1 MDQGGFLNTNIRNW
15 QKGDERSVVTLSR
28 LTTEGQDASKFM
40 YESIHKTYILLPGHL
55 DDVIKF
61 DTLPALLATQ
71 VIRDALSQTVSNA
84 AGDGVVVC
92 GSVGEIAN
100 SPFKGEGFQYSWE
113 YFREDL
119 DVAEDMYEQ
128 RHTVWASI
136 ALKAPDQLRQR
147 MAWALSQ
154 ICVVGHSQLDDMNTE
169 AAVQYYDIFVRDAFG
184 SYRDILKK
192 VAFSERMGVFLS
204 SIENKSF
211 QFSKSEGG
219 EAFPDENFARE
230 VRHCFGGLPPYCRLP
245 HKSFPYPVHVM
256 SGNATIFSWTHPVEH
271 RRNANNRRR
280 WRARRNV

>member
-1 MDQGGFLNTNIRNW
+1 MVTLYHSQARKLRTSLLDFAVFEVDQGNFIYTNLRHW
-15 QKGDERSVVTLSR
+15 QKGGDEPSVLTLSR
-28 LTTEGQDASKFM
+28 LTAEGKDASKFM
-40 YESIHKTYILLPGHL
+40 YDSIHNTYTLLPGHL

-61 DTLPALLATQ
+61 DTLPALIATQ
-71 VIRDALSQTVSNA
+71 AVRDALGQTVSNA
-84 AGDGVVVC
+84 AGEGVVVC

-100 SPFKGEGFQYSWE
+100 APFRGEGFQYSWE

-119 DVAEDMYEQ
+119 DVAEDMYLQ
-128 RHTVWASI
+128 RHTVWAST
-136 ALKAPDQLRQR
+136 ALTAPDQLRQR

-169 AAVQYYDIFVRDAFG
+169 AALQYYDIFVRDAFG

-211 QFSKSEGG
+211 QFSKSEGV

-230 VRHCFGGLPPYCRLP
+230 VRFLFLGG
-245 HKSFPYPVHVM
+245 SN
-256 SGNATIFSWTHPVEH
+256 GA
-271 RRNANNRRR
+271 
-280 WRARRNV
+280 

>member
-1 MDQGGFLNTNIRNW
+1 MVTPPLRAGKTHNSLTHTHVAAFTVDQGSFIATNLRNW
-15 QKGDERSVVTLSR
+15 QKGEESNVLTLSR
-28 LTTEGQDASKFM
+28 LTADGEDASKFM
-40 YESIHKTYILLPGHL
+40 YESIHNTYTLLPGHL

-61 DTLPALLATQ
+61 DTLPALIATQ
-71 VIRDALSQTVSNA
+71 DVRDSLGQTVSNA
-84 AGDGVVVC
+84 SGEGVIVC

-100 SPFKGEGFQYSWE
+100 DPFRGEGFQYSWE

-128 RHTVWASI
+128 RHTVWAYS

-147 MAWALSQ
+147 MTWALSQ

-219 EAFPDENFARE
+219 VEAFPDENFARE
-230 VRHCFGGLPPYCRLP
+230 VRF
-245 HKSFPYPVHVM
+245 SFRVVHRCMASCV
-256 SGNATIFSWTHPVEH
+256 VL
-271 RRNANNRRR
+271 
-280 WRARRNV
+280 